1 MNQSII
7 IMELVET
14 ARQTWSKLIF
24 VGLILNKNAMPITTS
39 GNGAVQYSIY
49 KEFSPVVTSRL
60 VMGSTS
66 VDMAE
71 GLGDIKQ
78 FIICYFFFFNGS
90 QIIEGFLV

>member
-1 MNQSII
+1 
-7 IMELVET
+7 
-14 ARQTWSKLIF
+14 
-24 VGLILNKNAMPITTS
+24 MPITTS

-49 KEFSPVVTSRL
+49 KEFSPVVTSKL

-78 FIICYFFFFNGS
+78 FIICYFFFLQWISDNRRILS
-90 QIIEGFLV
+90 MTEKYYYL

>member
-1 MNQSII
+1 
-7 IMELVET
+7 
-14 ARQTWSKLIF
+14 
-24 VGLILNKNAMPITTS
+24 MPIKTS

-66 VDMAE
+66 VDMAD

>member
-1 MNQSII
+1 
-7 IMELVET
+7 
-14 ARQTWSKLIF
+14 
-24 VGLILNKNAMPITTS
+24 MPITTS

-66 VDMAE
+66 VDMAD

-78 FIICYFFFFNGS
+78 FIICYFFFLQWILDNRRILS
-90 QIIEGFLV
+90 MTEKYYYW

>member
-1 MNQSII
+1 
-7 IMELVET
+7 
-14 ARQTWSKLIF
+14 
-24 VGLILNKNAMPITTS
+24 MPITTS

-66 VDMAE
+66 VDMAD

-78 FIICYFFFFNGS
+78 FIICYFFFLQWISDNRRILS
-90 QIIEGFLV
+90 MTEKYYYW

>member
-1 MNQSII
+1 
-7 IMELVET
+7 
-14 ARQTWSKLIF
+14 
-24 VGLILNKNAMPITTS
+24 MPITTS

-49 KEFSPVVTSRL
+49 KEFSPVVTSKL

-78 FIICYFFFFNGS
+78 FIICYFFFLQWISDNRRILS
-90 QIIEGFLV
+90 MTEKYYYW